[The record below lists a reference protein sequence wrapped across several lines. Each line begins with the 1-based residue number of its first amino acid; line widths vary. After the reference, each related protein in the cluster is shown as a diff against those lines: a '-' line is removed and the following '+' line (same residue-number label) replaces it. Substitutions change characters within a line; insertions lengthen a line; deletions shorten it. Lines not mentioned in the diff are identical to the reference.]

1 MPVLTNRMWQKKL
14 YCWGWGPRALRL
26 SHFPCLGYTT
36 LEARIPVRSVTT
48 LRLAHPKEAQAAM
61 WPPGGC
67 EVPDI
72 CLEPSGTS
80 SPGGPLTPC
89 LWAANPSQGCLGQ
102 SYSAHPCWILD
113 TYNCEQFRVAIFK
126 PLCFGIAGYTV
137 IDNKNNW
144 LTPPT
149 VFPQGKFTRKPNHLM
164 NERIRA
170 EKMFSRTSR
179 PPFPRLFSLGHV
191 SSPLASL
198 RSHCSRSLSTPA
210 PFPIVIR
217 CPVSSSAYFSVTST
231 YSRFVS
237 GSRSPVDTQQ
247 SHSTKMQWVSALHE
261 ALNWVAW
268 A

>member
-1 MPVLTNRMWQKKL
+1 MFGAFKAYQEKEVWWVKDDYKSPLPSVLLNDGNYFPSLETPWPVLTNRMWQKKL

-179 PPFPRLFSLGHV
+179 PPFPRLFFIGSRVISPCQSEKPLLSVSLH
-191 SSPLASL
+191 
-198 RSHCSRSLSTPA
+198 
-210 PFPIVIR
+210 
-217 CPVSSSAYFSVTST
+217 TST
-231 YSRFVS
+231 I
-237 GSRSPVDTQQ
+237 
-247 SHSTKMQWVSALHE
+247 SHRYQMPGQLFC
-261 ALNWVAW
+261 LL
-268 A
+268 

>member
-36 LEARIPVRSVTT
+36 LEVRIPVRSVTT

-72 CLEPSGTS
+72 CLDPSGTS

-170 EKMFSRTSR
+170 EKMVFKDIQASFSQAFFHWVTCHLPLPVWEAIALGLS
-179 PPFPRLFSLGHV
+179 PHQHHFPL
-191 SSPLASL
+191 
-198 RSHCSRSLSTPA
+198 LSDA
-210 PFPIVIR
+210 
-217 CPVSSSAYFSVTST
+217 
-231 YSRFVS
+231 
-237 GSRSPVDTQQ
+237 Q
-247 SHSTKMQWVSALHE
+247 SALLLTLVSHLLT
-261 ALNWVAW
+261 AGLCQA
-268 A
+268 AGLQ